1 MGCCLSSLPLI
12 SVCASQFSCF
22 LKWEEQQPS
31 PQGQIVRIINKYKS
45 GFPGSASGK
54 EPSCQCRRCSR
65 CGFDPWVRKIPWRR
79 AWQPTPV
86 LLPGESHRQRSLA
99 GYSPSGSKQ
108 SDMTEMTEHTHMQS
122 LTPQDACDFWADFL
136 CKRKCVPWNVRH
148 QIRAGIQTLQ
158 CFCEL
163 RVWQRLWVLLDILLA
178 VRFLKKKN
186 IYIVYTLRDRSD
198 HLLADCWI
206 KLVFISFGLWRN
218 LSWIDLE
225 RVISLKF
232 IKICSLK
239 AMFPNLTTRLV
250 KTTEILPLC
259 GFGQILRVWK
269 LILRNMED
277 VIEKKVQIPWGSE
290 L

>member
-1 MGCCLSSLPLI
+1 MWLLSRLSVQAKMCSLK
-12 SVCASQFSCF
+12 CT
-22 LKWEEQQPS
+22 PS
-31 PQGQIVRIINKYKS
+31 NQSWNTDS
-45 GFPGSASGK
+45 
-54 EPSCQCRRCSR
+54 
-65 CGFDPWVRKIPWRR
+65 
-79 AWQPTPV
+79 TV
-86 LLPGESHRQRSLA
+86 LLWTASLA
-99 GYSPSGSKQ
+99 KALGPSGYF
-108 SDMTEMTEHTHMQS
+108 
-122 LTPQDACDFWADFL
+122 ACCTF
-136 CKRKCVPWNVRH
+136 P
-148 QIRAGIQTLQ
+148 
-158 CFCEL
+158 E
-163 RVWQRLWVLLDILLA
+163 
-178 VRFLKKKN
+178 KKKY

-277 VIEKKVQIPWGSE
+277 VIQKKVQIPWGSE